1 MQKSFKSPNIILKQ
15 HYTNIW
21 QFLLFAKKIENNRT
35 IKTQFLTV
43 LLDKGNRR
51 EIWKKKPVKFHVTIS
66 RHTKNH
72 EDVLTAP
79 HSTKQE
85 IANGNGESG
94 PMLRAQGRVPMTQSL
109 STHPLTANPSSE
121 SGCPQ
126 RVGSQSADLKAYLL
140 PTLSSWREAD
150 LASLGPSISFSAQL
164 RTLPILSF
172 PAGCSQSPPSGHWV
186 AV

>member
-1 MQKSFKSPNIILKQ
+1 MKE
-15 HYTNIW
+15 
-21 QFLLFAKKIENNRT
+21 KKT
-35 IKTQFLTV
+35 
-43 LLDKGNRR
+43 
-51 EIWKKKPVKFHVTIS
+51 VKFHVTIS

-94 PMLRAQGRVPMTQSL
+94 PTLRAQGRVPMTQTL

-140 PTLSSWREAD
+140 PTLSS
-150 LASLGPSISFSAQL
+150 
-164 RTLPILSF
+164 
-172 PAGCSQSPPSGHWV
+172 
-186 AV
+186 